1 MRIGI
6 PKEIKDHEYRVGATP
21 AGVHALAA
29 AGHEVWVESGA
40 GAHIGFPDAA
50 YEAAGARIA
59 AGPAEIYGC
68 PMVVKV
74 KEPQPSEIALLRDD
88 QLVFCYF
95 HLAASKDL
103 TQALVDRKIIA
114 VAYETVTD
122 EHGTL
127 PLLTPMSEIAGRMS
141 IHVGANCL
149 HFANGGSGVLLGGV
163 PGVAPGRVLVIGA
176 GTVGTQAAR
185 MALGLGA
192 DVTIV
197 DVNLPRLRY
206 LDDVFGPRLK
216 TRYSEAHAIAELA
229 VEADLVVGS
238 VYIPGKRAP
247 KLITHDTVRAMKRG
261 AVLVDVAIDQ
271 GGCFETSRPTT
282 HTSPTYIHDGIV
294 HYCVANMPAATA
306 RTSTQALANATLPY
320 TLKLAQDPLVALRDR
335 SDLRAGLQLYRGQ
348 VTHRAVAED
357 LHFPYVA
364 SETALASA

>member
-40 GAHIGFPDAA
+40 GSHIGFSDEQYA
-50 YEAAGARIA
+50 AAGAKIVATA
-59 AGPAEIYGC
+59 AEVYAC
-68 PMVVKV
+68 PMIVKV
-74 KEPQPSEIALLRDD
+74 KEPQPAEIALLRES
-88 QLVFCYF
+88 QVVFCYF
-95 HLAASKDL
+95 HLAASKEL
-103 TQALVDRKIIA
+103 TQALADKEIIA

-127 PLLTPMSEIAGRMS
+127 PLLIPMSEIAGRMS
-141 IHVGANCL
+141 IHVGAHCL

-163 PGVAPGRVLVIGA
+163 PSVSPGKVLVVGA
-176 GTVGTQAAR
+176 GTVGTQAAK
-185 MALGLGA
+185 MAIGLGA
-192 DVTIV
+192 DVTIL
-197 DVNLPRLRY
+197 DVSLSRLRY

-216 TRYSEAHAIAELA
+216 TRFSEAHAIAELA
-229 VEADLVVGS
+229 AEADLVVGS

-261 AVLVDVAIDQ
+261 SALVDVAIDQ
-271 GGCFETSRPTT
+271 GGCAETSRPTT
-282 HTSPTYIHDGIV
+282 HSSPTYIHDGVV

-306 RTSTQALANATLPY
+306 RTATQALTNATLPY
-320 TLKLAQDPLVALRDR
+320 TLTLAQDPLAALRER
-335 SDLRAGLQLYRGQ
+335 PDLRAGLQLYRGQ

-357 LHFPYVA
+357 LGFAFTPA
-364 SETALASA
+364 EAALAQA